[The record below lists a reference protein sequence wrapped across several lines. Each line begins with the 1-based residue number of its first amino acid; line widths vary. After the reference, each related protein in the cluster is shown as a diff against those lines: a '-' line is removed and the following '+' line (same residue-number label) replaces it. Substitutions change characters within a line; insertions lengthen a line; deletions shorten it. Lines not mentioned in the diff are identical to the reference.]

1 MRWWIFQ
8 AVILAAGKGSRLASF
23 TKNIPKCL
31 LEIGQKT
38 ILDRQIEILE
48 KNGVDDII
56 IVAGYKINLI
66 KEHFMKN
73 TIKIIDNNK
82 YDIFDGLYSILC
94 TKDFIKDDSFI
105 CIYGDLI
112 FNEKLISS
120 FLKFNGVSIIVDK
133 PTYDYDSH
141 SVILDNDFVKNIDF
155 DYKNQKPSAQF
166 IGISKFPKN
175 SIGLFKKTLDIF
187 YENNDFNGEYVRIIK
202 SLLKQ
207 NMIIR
212 AFFVNN
218 EIWIN
223 INDEKKLRLAKTFFK

>member
-1 MRWWIFQ
+1 
-8 AVILAAGKGSRLASF
+8 
-23 TKNIPKCL
+23 
-31 LEIGQKT
+31 
-38 ILDRQIEILE
+38 
-48 KNGVDDII
+48 
-56 IVAGYKINLI
+56 
-66 KEHFMKN
+66 MKN

-120 FLKFNGVSIIVDK
+120 FLKFNGASIIVDK

-175 SIGLFKKTLDIF
+175 SIELFKKTLDIF
-187 YENNDFNGEYVRIIK
+187 YENNDFNGEYVRVIK
-202 SLLKQ
+202 SLLQQ
-207 NMIIR
+207 NMVIR

-223 INDEKKLRLAKTFFK
+223 INDEKKLRSAKTFFK